1 MKKLAVI
8 PSDPISAYLS
18 AGYGE
23 KWLREYFNPLKFF
36 DEVYVFSP
44 KEKNNPD
51 LLGLKAIHT
60 QPHEL
65 PARLKEFKIDVV
77 RAYGGFWPCA
87 MACCNKVNGI
97 PVVVSVHDTSQD
109 LLRDAI
115 AKADVVLSMS
125 KAVRNLVL
133 TKFKREDRAWLL
145 PNRIHFDYMRPYTK
159 VEIGDELDKKYPFKY
174 KIIHVGRKVKQ
185 KNLDNLIKSLR
196 HLGKDYCLLAVGK
209 GDSKPYEQIACNEGV
224 LDQCFFIEAIR
235 NEDLP
240 RYFSWADCMC
250 MPSRWEGFSIVI
262 IEALAAEAVFVGS
275 NIPEIAE
282 AVQHGHNGLLVNDH
296 EDPQAIAEMIKIACT
311 DPDVRK
317 KVRSNARKS
326 VEHFEQSKVD
336 ALEVEYYK
344 KSLEMAARGD
354 FRLSM
359 IDQLT
364 ATSCGKGIR
373 DAMPVRLRKSILSFL
388 KK

>member
-51 LLGLKAIHT
+51 LLGMKAIHT

-209 GDSKPYEQIACNEGV
+209 GDS
-224 LDQCFFIEAIR
+224 
-235 NEDLP
+235 P

-317 KVRSNARKS
+317 KVQSNARKS

-354 FRLSM
+354 FRMSM

-364 ATSCGKGIR
+364 ATSWGKGIR

>member
-51 LLGLKAIHT
+51 LLGMKAIHT

-185 KNLDNLIKSLR
+185 KNLDNLIISR
-196 HLGKDYCLLAVGK
+196 IARVAGAPKDKGAGIYLYKHVG
-209 GDSKPYEQIACNEGV
+209 D
-224 LDQCFFIEAIR
+224 
-235 NEDLP
+235 
-240 RYFSWADCMC
+240 
-250 MPSRWEGFSIVI
+250 
-262 IEALAAEAVFVGS
+262 
-275 NIPEIAE
+275 
-282 AVQHGHNGLLVNDH
+282 
-296 EDPQAIAEMIKIACT
+296 
-311 DPDVRK
+311 
-317 KVRSNARKS
+317 KVK
-326 VEHFEQSKVD
+326 
-336 ALEVEYYK
+336 
-344 KSLEMAARGD
+344 RGD
-354 FRLSM
+354 KLFTIYSESRHEFEYAK
-359 IDQLT
+359 DV
-364 ATSCGKGIR
+364 A
-373 DAMPVRLRKSILSFL
+373 KSA
-388 KK
+388 KVVVVN